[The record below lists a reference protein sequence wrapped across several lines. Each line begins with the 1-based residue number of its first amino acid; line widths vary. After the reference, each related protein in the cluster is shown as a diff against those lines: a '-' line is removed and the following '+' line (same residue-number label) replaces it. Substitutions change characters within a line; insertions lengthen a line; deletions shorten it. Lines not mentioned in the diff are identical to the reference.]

1 MNKLNFSRLALLAIA
16 MFLWMGAS
24 SGINAQGNSRYDR
37 LYAQL
42 EQTGLSS
49 NKLAFLTEE
58 AVRAGVAGFK
68 LVNTP
73 DRYGRSSSNGQIEL
87 STALSGGTGVINIT
101 HEIAHIAS
109 FKRGCRGHEK
119 CWIDAYLAIAQRYEQ
134 RFPGEKWS
142 GVTPTQRVLQ
152 NVTRYAI
159 NM

>member
-1 MNKLNFSRLALLAIA
+1 MNKLRALLCAPLMVA
-16 MFLWMGAS
+16 LLLWTGAAS
-24 SGINAQGNSRYDR
+24 SVNAQGGRYER

-42 EQTGLSS
+42 EQTGLSA

-58 AVRAGVAGFK
+58 AVRAGVTSFI
-68 LVNTP
+68 LVATSE
-73 DRYGRSSSNGQIEL
+73 RYGRSGSNGQIEL

-109 FKRGCRGHEK
+109 FKRGCRTHAK
-119 CWIDAYLAIAQRYEQ
+119 CWIEAYLAIAQRYEA

-142 GVTPTQRVLQ
+142 GVKPTQRVLQ
-152 NVTRYAI
+152 NVERYAI